1 MKMRIFFH
9 SHCAMGNPSLSSY
22 LIFFF
27 TVRVSTLEPVTF
39 KVIGPDHPITASVG
53 EDALL
58 PCHLSPSM
66 NAQEMEV
73 RWFRSKFSEPV
84 HLYQNGKDQADQQ
97 IPNYQGRTELLK
109 DGIVNGSVVLHIRNV
124 SPSDYGQ
131 FNCFFRSRNFY
142 EEAVLEL
149 KVAGLGS
156 TPRIAIDSYRSGG
169 IHMVCESAGW
179 YPEPEVQWRDLRGQ
193 HLPSLTEKITQ
204 HDNGLFEA
212 QISIIVTETSSQ
224 DLSCSVRNAHLD
236 PGKESVVYIGD
247 PFFLRGYPFKV
258 AMYILLVVVA
268 LLTFTA
274 SYFFWKQHK
283 AKAAH
288 DAERGKAVLWELQ
301 WRGGVGASRAW
312 EQVAGASQAAVK
324 GSDGSAH
331 DAERGKLR
339 ADLRWR
345 KTQVYGEVKVAL
357 DPETAHPRLKLSE
370 DKKTVTWE
378 SKHQDLPDNP
388 KRFDQVSCVLG
399 SKGFSSGRIYWEVEG
414 MGRIWAVGVAR
425 ESVRRKGQIRFTPEE
440 GIWGIEQSRD
450 YYSLL
455 TTPEIPLPMSE
466 SLVKVRIY
474 VHYEKEEVAFF
485 NPDNGDLIT
494 NLSASFRGE
503 KIFPFFWVCSHL
515 TLAT

>member
-66 NAQEMEV
+66 SAQEMEV

-97 IPNYQGRTELLK
+97 IPDYQGRTELLK
-109 DGIVNGSVVLHIRNV
+109 EGIVNGSVVLRIRNI

-142 EEAVLEL
+142 EDAVLEL

-156 TPRIAIDSYRSGG
+156 TPRIAIDSYQSGG

-179 YPEPEVQWRDLRGQ
+179 YPEPEMQWRDLRGQ

-224 DLSCSVRNAHLD
+224 DLSCSVRNSHLD
-236 PGKESVVYIGD
+236 PGKKSVVYIAD
-247 PFFLRGYPFKV
+247 PFFLWGYPLKV
-258 AMYILLVVVA
+258 AVYILLVVVA

-274 SYFFWKQHK
+274 SYLFWKQHK

-288 DAERGKAVLWELQ
+288 DAER
-301 WRGGVGASRAW
+301 
-312 EQVAGASQAAVK
+312 
-324 GSDGSAH
+324 
-331 DAERGKLR
+331 
-339 ADLRWR
+339 
-345 KTQVYGEVKVAL
+345 
-357 DPETAHPRLKLSE
+357 
-370 DKKTVTWE
+370 
-378 SKHQDLPDNP
+378 
-388 KRFDQVSCVLG
+388 
-399 SKGFSSGRIYWEVEG
+399 
-414 MGRIWAVGVAR
+414 
-425 ESVRRKGQIRFTPEE
+425 
-440 GIWGIEQSRD
+440 
-450 YYSLL
+450 
-455 TTPEIPLPMSE
+455 
-466 SLVKVRIY
+466 
-474 VHYEKEEVAFF
+474 
-485 NPDNGDLIT
+485 
-494 NLSASFRGE
+494 
-503 KIFPFFWVCSHL
+503 
-515 TLAT
+515 